1 MKEIKKKVNNG
12 TYPNT
17 EVFAADIH
25 LMLDNAMTYV
35 SFRLVSRFFRGS
47 ETDAIGSPVTERGR
61 KRESCSEPAI
71 LAIRS
76 PVYPQV
82 VYEDARLLRE
92 TFNAAYARLTF
103 GGQPRETAPAAGVQ
117 AM

>member
-35 SFRLVSRFFRGS
+35 SLRLVSRFARGS

-61 KRESCSEPAI
+61 KREFGSISSTV
-71 LAIRS
+71 AIRS
-76 PVYPQV
+76 PAPSYP
-82 VYEDARLLRE
+82 
-92 TFNAAYARLTF
+92 
-103 GGQPRETAPAAGVQ
+103 
-117 AM
+117 